1 MLWSLRCRCNLAK
14 NFVSYW
20 CCFEL
25 VSISAC
31 KNTKKLKNL
40 QILSR
45 LFAKF
50 AHISHF
56 LYLCSVK
63 RIEYICPIDYMR
75 GSLSGRQNIAYS
87 DGRAYDVAVGEVVPA
102 DSYTPIMV
110 AQVQKLHRPSMRRI
124 FQIRSKTS
132 VHMTAAVK
140 RNLALMGGVGA
151 LYASLLSDKTAAIY
165 GECVAACPS
174 GKTLRA
180 FVTPLLRAGLAGK
193 NARITIADG
202 VYIVNPWISSDT
214 PNVPVSAANLD
225 KFASELGA

>member
-1 MLWSLRCRCNLAK
+1 M
-14 NFVSYW
+14 
-20 CCFEL
+20 
-25 VSISAC
+25 
-31 KNTKKLKNL
+31 

-63 RIEYICPIDYMR
+63 RIEYISPIDFMR
-75 GSLSGRQNIAYS
+75 GSLSGRQNIAYG
-87 DGRAYDVAVGEVVPA
+87 DGRAYNVAVGDVVPA

-110 AQVQKLHRPSMRRI
+110 AQVQKLHRPGMRRI

-151 LYASLLSDKTAAIY
+151 LYAALVNDKDAPIYQAI
-165 GECVAACPS
+165 ANICPS

-193 NARITIADG
+193 NARITFADG
-202 VYIVNPWISSDT
+202 VYIVNPWVSEDT
-214 PNVPVSAANLD
+214 PNVPISAANLD
-225 KFASELGA
+225 KFASELGV